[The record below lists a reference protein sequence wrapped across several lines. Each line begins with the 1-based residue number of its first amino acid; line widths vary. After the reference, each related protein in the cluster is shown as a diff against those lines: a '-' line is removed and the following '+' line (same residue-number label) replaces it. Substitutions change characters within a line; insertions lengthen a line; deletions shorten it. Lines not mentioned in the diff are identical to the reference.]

1 MTKPLDGIRVVDLTR
16 VIVGP
21 VATMLLADMGADVVK
36 VEPPAGDD
44 TRYLQAEHN
53 PESCPYFI
61 AVNRNKRSIV
71 ADITAPEGREIV
83 GRLIAGADVLVHNFR
98 PGIVERLGIDYAAA
112 RAIRPDIVYCSIS
125 AFGEDGPYAR
135 RPGTDV
141 LLQAMGGL
149 MSITGEP
156 NGRPMRAGAPVIDMA
171 AGISAAFAVVSALLR
186 RLRTGE
192 GEYIEGSLFDQAV
205 FLQSPLFSAAA
216 LGKRNP
222 ERLGNWSPLALV
234 MDLRARDGDLLV
246 SLPSAKFWRL
256 FCEVVG
262 MPELRADA
270 RFRSTVSR
278 LANQQSLM
286 ELLAPRFRAET
297 VARWVE
303 RLVAA
308 GVPCGPVLSYD
319 AVLSDPQLERNRAFI
334 AMDHEVAGP
343 TKVVNFPF
351 RLRHAPVA
359 ATRPAPTLGK
369 HTDEILREL
378 GYDTEA
384 IGALRRRGITT
395 PALLREE

>member
-112 RAIRPDIVYCSIS
+112 RAIRPDIVYCW
-125 AFGEDGPYAR
+125 
-135 RPGTDV
+135 
-141 LLQAMGGL
+141 
-149 MSITGEP
+149 
-156 NGRPMRAGAPVIDMA
+156 
-171 AGISAAFAVVSALLR
+171 ISAAFAVVSALLR